1 MSSDVPPMAL
11 MGTVGG
17 SGVPKRKR
25 VHPVS
30 NVPAVGATP
39 DAATVVVVVV
49 DVVAT
54 AVVVADVVATYA
66 PSVVARMVCAPLPL
80 GGSSALVS

>member
-1 MSSDVPPMAL
+1 MAL

-17 SGVPKRKR
+17 SGVPNRKR

-39 DAATVVVVVV
+39 DVAAAIVVV